1 MRTNAGRL
9 FRFLTFLFCALL
21 AGPAACP
28 LLAQGYVAIHSL
40 AVTEGN
46 SPRGTLVQDAGGK
59 LYGTAVFGGEHGQGS
74 VFKLDADGN
83 NFVVLHPFNTS
94 DGSNPYAGL
103 LHAADGFLYG
113 TCQLG
118 GSAGKGVIFKVDTNG
133 NNFSAIHSFDGA
145 NEGGE
150 PYGGLQI
157 SGTTLY
163 GVTRNNGANGYGT
176 AFSID
181 TSGSDYVVVH
191 VFGSGTDDGSHPYAA
206 LLLASDGRLY
216 GTTEQAHNGTGLGTV
231 FGMDPDGGNF
241 LTLHTFTGGTDGQDP
256 QAQLFEANDT
266 FLYGTTVFGG
276 ASNGTAYKLRKD
288 GRTYSTFH
296 SFASSEGTDP
306 HAALIQVAGGLLY
319 GTATQGGT
327 GGTVYRI
334 TTTGGLAGSA
344 HDFAN
349 ASGNVPYGGVIQGLD
364 FAIYGTASSGGQHN
378 VGVIFRM
385 TVPSI
390 AAITPTSGIATG
402 GTPVTIDGALFQ
414 NGASVL
420 FAANSA
426 TAIDVVG
433 TTQITATTP
442 NLPAGSL
449 NDLAIINP
457 DTTTGFLQS
466 AWLADFLDVPQADNF
481 HSYVEKVFRNGITA
495 GCGGGNYCR
504 NASVRRDQMAVF
516 LLKAEHG
523 PFYLPPSC
531 TTQVFTD
538 VPCPGVFTDW
548 VEQLAAEGVTG
559 GCGVN
564 LYCPATP

>member
-1 MRTNAGRL
+1 M
-9 FRFLTFLFCALL
+9 
-21 AGPAACP
+21 
-28 LLAQGYVAIHSL
+28 
-40 AVTEGN
+40 
-46 SPRGTLVQDAGGK
+46 
-59 LYGTAVFGGEHGQGS
+59 
-74 VFKLDADGN
+74 
-83 NFVVLHPFNTS
+83 
-94 DGSNPYAGL
+94 
-103 LHAADGFLYG
+103 
-113 TCQLG
+113 
-118 GSAGKGVIFKVDTNG
+118 
-133 NNFSAIHSFDGA
+133 
-145 NEGGE
+145 
-150 PYGGLQI
+150 
-157 SGTTLY
+157 
-163 GVTRNNGANGYGT
+163 
-176 AFSID
+176 
-181 TSGSDYVVVH
+181 
-191 VFGSGTDDGSHPYAA
+191 
-206 LLLASDGRLY
+206 
-216 GTTEQAHNGTGLGTV
+216 
-231 FGMDPDGGNF
+231 
-241 LTLHTFTGGTDGQDP
+241 
-256 QAQLFEANDT
+256 
-266 FLYGTTVFGG
+266 
-276 ASNGTAYKLRKD
+276 
-288 GRTYSTFH
+288 
-296 SFASSEGTDP
+296 
-306 HAALIQVAGGLLY
+306 AGGLLY

-414 NGASVL
+414 SGASVL

-433 TTQITATTP
+433 ATQITATTP

-523 PFYLPPSC
+523 AYYLPPSC

-538 VPCPGVFTDW
+538 VPCPGAFTDW

-564 LYCPATP
+564 LYCPSNAVTRQQMAVFLLKAEHGTGYTPPACTTGVFDDVACPGQFTNWIEALYAENVTSGCSTMPLLYCPTNANTRGQMAVFLVKTFALP